1 LSLQRRLIPFFEES
15 NNQSSDARKISKRK
29 AGEKTGSATLTGRIQ
44 KPTDIL
50 QRGKG

>member
-1 LSLQRRLIPFFEES
+1 MLERS
-15 NNQSSDARKISKRK
+15 AKRK
-29 AGEKTGSATLTGRIQ
+29 AGEKTGSATLNGRIQ